1 MSDKTYFNELQ
12 IKYMEKGGG
21 IVPIIAGIPDELQET
36 VQMVIMEQYLEGYK
50 AAKNKFK
57 TVYSA

>member
-21 IVPIIAGIPDELQET
+21 LPPIVAGVPDELQET
-36 VQMVIMEQYLEGYK
+36 VQMVAMEQYLEGYK
-50 AAKNKFK
+50 AAKMKFK
-57 TVYSA
+57 SKYSV